1 MKIIESMKAI
11 LKEHSRDH
19 CFQQMKKHGRTSGY
33 YCIGK
38 TVENYPTKHLSHKC
52 VNCSYLFAGFKPDN
66 IFYDENLNIPV
77 ECPCCQKG
85 EPLVETLTSDFA
97 GIMIQGP
104 NLLTAYGYDIRK
116 NGCSR
121 IAVKI
126 NYCPMCG
133 GSLKL

>member
-1 MKIIESMKAI
+1 MKIVESMKAI

-38 TVENYPTKHLSHKC
+38 
-52 VNCSYLFAGFKPDN
+52 
-66 IFYDENLNIPV
+66 
-77 ECPCCQKG
+77 
-85 EPLVETLTSDFA
+85 
-97 GIMIQGP
+97 
-104 NLLTAYGYDIRK
+104 
-116 NGCSR
+116 
-121 IAVKI
+121 AVKI

>member
-1 MKIIESMKAI
+1 MKIIETM
-11 LKEHSRDH
+11 
-19 CFQQMKKHGRTSGY
+19 
-33 YCIGK
+33 
-38 TVENYPTKHLSHKC
+38 V
-52 VNCSYLFAGFKPDN
+52 
-66 IFYDENLNIPV
+66 YDEI

-85 EPLVETLTSDFA
+85 ESLVETITNDA
-97 GIMIQGP
+97 GIMIQYP
-104 NLLTAYGYDIRK
+104 NLLTAYGYDIHK